1 MKSNADCC
9 LFKCAHTLS
18 PTPVPYA
25 SMCVCLCVCMCI
37 GYLSVTPCWEGR
49 LFLQCFPELFSL
61 HCA

>member
-25 SMCVCLCVCMCI
+25 SVCVCELGICLLRPVGKVAFFAM
-37 GYLSVTPCWEGR
+37 LS
-49 LFLQCFPELFSL
+49 
-61 HCA
+61 